1 MMRVDLFLGECFNIV
16 DSVVGGGG
24 DEVLSFI
31 GNGGCCFWQTEVV
44 RFEVLLIALHEG
56 QSF

>member
-1 MMRVDLFLGECFNIV
+1 MMSIDFFLCQCFNIV
-16 DSVVGGGG
+16 DGVVGGGG
-24 DEVLSFI
+24 DEVFSLV
-31 GNGGCCFWQTEVV
+31 GNGGGCFRQAEVV

>member
-1 MMRVDLFLGECFNIV
+1 MSIDFFLCQCFNIV
-16 DSVVGGGG
+16 DGVVGGGG
-24 DEVLSFI
+24 DEVFSLV
-31 GNGGCCFWQTEVV
+31 GNGGGCFRQAEVV

>member
-16 DSVVGGGG
+16 DGVVGGGG
-24 DEVLSFI
+24 DEVLSFVR
-31 GNGGCCFWQTEVV
+31 NGGGCFGQAEVV
-44 RFEVLLIALHEG
+44 RLEVLLIALHEG